1 MIKKKWT
8 VIMYLNGNNELAIE
22 MENTFKDVCNVKSDD
37 TNIVIQISK
46 APIEIVNLIR
56 QDESSYQEDWVG
68 TRRYSLVDGKLELKE
83 EFSNL
88 NMADYKSLYK
98 FSEWAVEN
106 YPAERYMLV
115 ISGHGFIVAS
125 LSDLCGDNPYI
136 MGMYEMCFAIN
147 NIKKTLNIDILTL
160 DICNMNTV
168 ELLYEL
174 GKNKNNTVKYVMT
187 YINNGP
193 LDGMDYR
200 NIIPLL
206 NDKNTKDILNDIT
219 NQSKNNI
226 VVSEIKHG
234 KLEKIKEISNK
245 LSFYWLL
252 MKEKKASEN
261 EIKLYKYLY
270 EKIETIINQLIVVKR
285 NGENKKSL
293 LHLMFY
299 NKYQIE
305 DIESF
310 TKFYYKLSFTKN
322 NYCSNVI
329 GKKSTLDK
337 PNIQKTNIEQE
348 VLDTRDIKLFIS
360 NFNGDALNEDEIEN
374 IAKRIYKLNKW
385 TNFSK

>member
-1 MIKKKWT
+1 MAKKKWT
-8 VIMYLNGNNELAIE
+8 VMMYLNGNNELGIE
-22 MENTFKDVCNVKSDD
+22 MENTFKEVCEVKNNEV
-37 TNIVIQISK
+37 NIVIQLSK

-56 QDESSYQEDWVG
+56 QDESKYKDEWVG
-68 TRRYSLVDGKLELKE
+68 TRRYAITNGDLNLIE
-83 EFSNL
+83 EYSHI
-88 NMADYKSLYK
+88 NMADYKNLYK
-98 FSEWAVEN
+98 FSEWAIKN

-147 NIKKTLNIDILTL
+147 NLKQDLNIDIDILSL

-174 GKNKNNTVKYVMT
+174 GKNKNNTVKYLMT

-193 LDGMDYR
+193 IEGMNYKD
-200 NIIPLL
+200 IIYFL
-206 NDKNTKDILNDIT
+206 NNKNTEDILIDIT
-219 NQSKNNI
+219 NSSMNNI
-226 VVSEIKHG
+226 VVSEVKHG
-234 KLEKIKEISNK
+234 KLEKIKELSNK

-252 MKEKKASEN
+252 INEKKATDR
-261 EIKLYKYLY
+261 EIKLYNELHHTIDKVINKLVIAKNNI
-270 EKIETIINQLIVVKR
+270 EKRKAV
-285 NGENKKSL
+285 

-310 TKFYYKLSFTKN
+310 TRFYYKLSFTKN

-329 GKKSTLDK
+329 AKKSSSEK
-337 PNIQKTNIEQE
+337 PNIQKSKVEQE
-348 VLDTRDIKLFIS
+348 ILDKRDIELFIR
-360 NFNGDALNEDEIEN
+360 NFNEDKIDERDIEEIAN
-374 IAKRIYKLNKW
+374 KIYKYNKW
-385 TNFSK
+385 I